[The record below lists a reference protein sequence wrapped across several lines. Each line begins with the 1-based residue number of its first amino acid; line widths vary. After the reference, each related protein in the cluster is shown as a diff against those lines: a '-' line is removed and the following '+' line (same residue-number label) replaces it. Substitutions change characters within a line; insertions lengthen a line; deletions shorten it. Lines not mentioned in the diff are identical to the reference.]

1 MVAAPISCAKTALST
16 AAATASPL
24 LELIDVDLLYASAES
39 WAMTSAENLDN
50 LALNLLVASFAFA
63 TCI

>member
-1 MVAAPISCAKTALST
+1 MVAAPISFARTALST

-24 LELIDVDLLYASAES
+24 LELMDVDLLYAGAES
-39 WAMTSAENLDN
+39 WAMTRAENLDS

-63 TCI
+63 T